1 MSSGIPGHDG
11 KDPPLAEQI
20 AADVAELHAEGM
32 GRNEIAR
39 ALAVSPGTVS
49 NAARI
54 AGVEFDRSSTE
65 VATRTRTE
73 QLAEDRADLAAMSAA
88 IARRAGRRLF
98 MELGATVLDPGAV
111 TALNRT
117 FGTAVDKA
125 IAAGTAVPD
134 DSDQDEYRAARTWL
148 EALHVQLEMADR
160 GLLPTD
166 EHGNTLLQYGPD
178 DPNPT
183 EEP

>member
-1 MSSGIPGHDG
+1 M
-11 KDPPLAEQI
+11 AEQI
-20 AADVAELHAEGM
+20 APDVAELHAEGM

-148 EALHVQLEMADR
+148 EGLTMQIRAANEGLIPAD
-160 GLLPTD
+160 
-166 EHGNTLLQYGPD
+166 ENGNTPISFGPD
-178 DPNPT
+178 DHNPNPNPL
-183 EEP
+183 EEL